1 MKLTILQKNLHQG
14 LNTVSHVA
22 NKNANMP
29 ILNNVLL
36 SIKDGLINLAA
47 TNLEIGITKQIRGK
61 ADKDGSITVD
71 SRVFSDYVA
80 LLPNE
85 KVEIKLDKND
95 LKISCQQYQTTIKGQ
110 EAQDFPIIPQVE
122 KKMCFNLAINDLKE
136 ALSQVL
142 FAVNA
147 SDNRAE
153 LTGVLF
159 DIKEKKISLVAT
171 DSFRLAKS
179 EIDFSLEAGQ
189 IGSEGMK
196 IIVPFKTMQEI
207 LRVIS
212 STTDDLTEGADQIKM
227 FLSDNQV
234 LFVYQD
240 VEVVS
245 RLIEGRYPDYEQVMP
260 LNFKTETI
268 IERSDFLRAIKMSS
282 IFTNNMT
289 NAIDLV
295 IDSVQQKIIIE
306 AVAGQ
311 VGSQQAEVPAKID
324 GQNNNIRL
332 NYRYILDCL
341 NILPNGQIAFKM
353 IDDVAACQLSVPSNE
368 GYQYIIVPL
377 RK

>member
-61 ADKDGSITVD
+61 ADKDGSITID

-85 KVEIKLDKND
+85 KVEIQLDKND

-147 SDNRAE
+147 GDNRAE
-153 LTGVLF
+153 LTGILF

-171 DSFRLAKS
+171 DSFRLAKA

-189 IGSEGMK
+189 ISPEGMK
-196 IIVPFKTMQEI
+196 VIVPFKTMQEI

-282 IFTNNMT
+282 IFTNNTT

-341 NILPNGQIAFKM
+341 NVLPSGQIAFKM
-353 IDDVAACQLSVPSNE
+353 IDDVAACQLSVPGNE